1 MRSFDRSGF
10 LLVLPA
16 LKKVFSIVESIS
28 RRYQEWEFVLFT
40 LLTLLSIL
48 KGQTTIFYII
58 YFFWWAELI
67 RLLTDAFWLRGN
79 PQAVLASEK
88 GNTLAG
94 AIIPMGIYLVFIVV
108 FFGFIANFKN
118 ENIMFANMRVLV
130 FQNWFFNLNLLLLLA
145 HRIVLHRTHQPVR
158 VHLGAF
164 TPHMIVLHVSIVV
177 GGVLLFF
184 VVRNYPQTF
193 TPDNLWG
200 SVLIISPFFLLKI
213 LVEKWNKEEA

>member
-1 MRSFDRSGF
+1 M
-10 LLVLPA
+10 
-16 LKKVFSIVESIS
+16 KKVFSIAKSLAS
-28 RRYQEWEFVLFT
+28 RYQQWEFILFT
-40 LLTLLSIL
+40 LLTTLSIL
-48 KGQTTIFYII
+48 KGQTTVFYVI
-58 YFFWWAELI
+58 YFFWWAELV
-67 RLLTDAFWLRGN
+67 RLLVDGFWYRRN
-79 PQAVLASEK
+79 PQATLASEK
-88 GNTLAG
+88 GNSLA
-94 AIIPMGIYLVFIVV
+94 ASIIPMGIYLVFIVV
-108 FFGFIANFKN
+108 VFGFIANFQN

-158 VHLGAF
+158 VYLGAF

-200 SVLIISPFFLLKI
+200 SVLIIFPFLLLKI
-213 LVEKWNKEEA
+213 LVERGVNDSGQ